1 MPYQTVFSRPLKRN
15 GVLGAPFLYTK
26 PMPES
31 NTERETQRLE
41 AFSDG
46 VFAIA
51 ITLLILEIKV
61 PHLEEG
67 ESLANA
73 LLHLWPSY
81 GAYAF
86 SFWVIG
92 IFWVNHHSFFKL
104 FRRVNH
110 GFLLLN
116 VLFLALISFIPFPT
130 SVLAEYVTDPASVQ
144 NAVTF
149 YCVSLLLPVLC
160 WLSMWLYGNAHK
172 LTDPHIDPGY
182 TRFLT
187 RQYAISNVL
196 YIVAVLVSLFN
207 AMLGLAIEIG
217 LAFLYFLPQRAPS
230 YRNPGLEKPDQVAQT

>member
-1 MPYQTVFSRPLKRN
+1 
-15 GVLGAPFLYTK
+15 
-26 PMPES
+26 MPES
-31 NTERETQRLE
+31 SNERETQRLE

-67 ESLANA
+67 ESLAKA
-73 LLHLWPSY
+73 LLNLWPSY

-130 SVLAEYVTDPASVQ
+130 SVLAEYVTDPARRQ

-149 YCVSLLLPVLC
+149 YTLGLLLPVLC
-160 WLSMWLYGNAHK
+160 WLAMWVYGNAHK
-172 LTDPHIDPGY
+172 LTDARLDPEY
-182 TRFLT
+182 IRFLT
-187 RQYAISNVL
+187 RQYMVSNVL
-196 YIVAVLVSLFN
+196 YLIAVLASLVN
-207 AMLGLAIEIG
+207 AALGMAICVTLSI
-217 LAFLYFLPQRAPS
+217 LYFLPQRAPS
-230 YRNPGLEKPDQVAQT
+230 YREPSILEPERP

>member
-1 MPYQTVFSRPLKRN
+1 
-15 GVLGAPFLYTK
+15 
-26 PMPES
+26 MPES
-31 NTERETQRLE
+31 STERETQRLE

-67 ESLANA
+67 QSLAKA
-73 LLHLWPSY
+73 LLNLWPSY

-116 VLFLALISFIPFPT
+116 VLFLAAISFIPFPT
-130 SVLAEYVTDPASVQ
+130 SVLAEYLRDPARMR

-149 YCVSLLLPVLC
+149 YALSMCFPVLA
-160 WLSMWLYGNAHK
+160 WFSMWLYGSRRYR
-172 LTDPHIDPGY
+172 LIDERLEPGY
-182 TRFLT
+182 VRFMT
-187 RQYAISNVL
+187 RQYAISNVV
-196 YIVAVLVSLFN
+196 YIAAVLVSFFS
-207 AMLGLAIEIG
+207 ATLGLAMEIG
-217 LAFLYFLPQRAPS
+217 LSLLYFLPQRSPS
-230 YRNPGLEKPDQVAQT
+230 YLEPLNTQVDLT

>member
-1 MPYQTVFSRPLKRN
+1 
-15 GVLGAPFLYTK
+15 
-26 PMPES
+26 MPES
-31 NTERETQRLE
+31 NNERETQRLE

-130 SVLAEYVTDPASVQ
+130 SVLAEYVTDPARRQ

-149 YCVSLLLPVLC
+149 YTFSMCLPVLC
-160 WLSMWLYGNAHK
+160 WIAMWLYGNARH
-172 LTDPHIDPGY
+172 LTDHRLEPAY
-182 TRFLT
+182 VRFMT
-187 RQYAISNVL
+187 RQYAVSNVL
-196 YIVAVLVSLFN
+196 YISAPLVSLLN
-207 AMLGLAIEIG
+207 ATLGMAICIG
-217 LAFLYFLPQRAPS
+217 LSFLYFLPQRAPS
-230 YRNPGLEKPDQVAQT
+230 YREPSIHHSGQP

>member
-1 MPYQTVFSRPLKRN
+1 
-15 GVLGAPFLYTK
+15 
-26 PMPES
+26 MPES
-31 NTERETQRLE
+31 STERETQRLE

-130 SVLAEYVTDPASVQ
+130 SVLAEYVTDPARRQ

-149 YCVSLLLPVLC
+149 YTLGLLLPVLC
-160 WLSMWLYGNAHK
+160 WLAMWVYGNAHK
-172 LTDPHIDPGY
+172 LTDARLDPEY
-182 TRFLT
+182 VRFLT
-187 RQYAISNVL
+187 RQYMVSNVL
-196 YIVAVLVSLFN
+196 YLIAVLASLVN
-207 AMLGLAIEIG
+207 AALGMAICVTLSI
-217 LAFLYFLPQRAPS
+217 LYFLPQRSPS
-230 YRNPGLEKPDQVAQT
+230 YLEPLTSQADLV

>member
-1 MPYQTVFSRPLKRN
+1 M
-15 GVLGAPFLYTK
+15 
-26 PMPES
+26 S
-31 NTERETQRLE
+31 NASNERETQRLE

-61 PHLEEG
+61 PHLEG
-67 ESLANA
+67 DESLSSA
-73 LLHLWPSY
+73 LLHLWPSF

-104 FRRVNH
+104 FRRVDH

-130 SVLAEYVTDPASVQ
+130 SVLAEYLRDPARVQ

-149 YCVSLLLPVLC
+149 YCVSLFLPVLC
-160 WLSMWLYGNAHK
+160 WVSMWLYGNAHK
-172 LTDPHIDPGY
+172 LTDPRLDPEY

-187 RQYAISNVL
+187 RQYVVSNGL
-196 YIVAVLVSLFN
+196 YIVAVLVSLIN
-207 AMLGLAIEIG
+207 ATLGLALEIG
-217 LAFLYFLPQRAPS
+217 LAFLYFLPQRAPV
-230 YRNPGLEKPDQVAQT
+230 YRRAVEP

>member
-1 MPYQTVFSRPLKRN
+1 
-15 GVLGAPFLYTK
+15 
-26 PMPES
+26 MPES
-31 NTERETQRLE
+31 STERETQRLE

-61 PHLEEG
+61 PHLEG
-67 ESLANA
+67 DESLAKA

-104 FRRVNH
+104 FRRVDH

-116 VLFLALISFIPFPT
+116 VLLLALISFIPFPT
-130 SVLAEYVTDPASVQ
+130 SVLAEYLTDSARVQ

-172 LTDPHIDPGY
+172 LTDPHLDPGY
-182 TRFLT
+182 TSFLT
-187 RQYAISNVL
+187 RQYAVSNVL
-196 YIVAVLVSLFN
+196 YIVAVLVSLIN
-207 AMLGLAIEIG
+207 AALGLAMEIG
-217 LAFLYFLPQRAPS
+217 LAFLYFLPQRSPS
-230 YRNPGLEKPDQVAQT
+230 YREPSVLQGDQP